1 MRQQPPGGRG
11 SGVPMTNT
19 CALQRPRT
27 SEDSFLPHTW
37 AESLYKTRRSSGG
50 RAAGSQRG
58 DPCQLS
64 GSSLARGK
72 AAGSHQPEQ
81 ECQATVWVQRAWVH
95 LPRHPCWATGFFLL
109 GRVRTQPLCKQGI
122 RVLIW
127 ARRAKGDAEGRGRL
141 DVHFRQGREGAQ
153 EPGADPEE
161 FSSWKSAGDTKPET
175 STWSVPEKGWGPKTA
190 PKKLKKEQMHG
201 FHRKQRRPSHSY
213 PHKPSPYSVNR
224 LPRFRGIKSHI

>member
-109 GRVRTQPLCKQGI
+109 GPVSEHSPFVNRGFGFSSGPGGP
-122 RVLIW
+122 
-127 ARRAKGDAEGRGRL
+127 RAMQRGEEGWMCIS
-141 DVHFRQGREGAQ
+141 GREGKELRSQ
-153 EPGADPEE
+153 GQTPRNILPGRVLETPSLRHRPGR
-161 FSSWKSAGDTKPET
+161 FLRRAGD
-175 STWSVPEKGWGPKTA
+175 PKQ
-190 PKKLKKEQMHG
+190 P
-201 FHRKQRRPSHSY
+201 
-213 PHKPSPYSVNR
+213 
-224 LPRFRGIKSHI
+224 PRN